1 MPRNV
6 SLSAQTA
13 QKEVFM
19 FQKYSKKGWWVDKD
33 FRDLIAITREET
45 LPKHKKDLA
54 WQEIF
59 EKYLI
64 PLTKQ
69 VLRNWNKKDTDPWV
83 ASMQAWQTIKALDL
97 ERPTSS
103 YSFCL
108 NSIQRSLGEA
118 VRNDENWS
126 ESKMMP
132 IVQHSEKGNAEP
144 PDGWFVVGTRKKKD
158 LYFSTLA
165 PYNHRVDPER
175 DREIIG
181 DREFRKTEH
190 DDPLENADRFLGED
204 SGAPRLATAPMS
216 LDDGAITPDDLLDVR
231 PDDISRACGE
241 MDWLS
246 EVAWDYLQQIIKN
259 VTVGTRAYAAQLP
272 DWTKMRQSSVCWYGV
287 TLNRDDQ
294 ALVIAIIGKAIRLA
308 REQR

>member
-1 MPRNV
+1 
-6 SLSAQTA
+6 
-13 QKEVFM
+13 M
-19 FQKYSKKGWWVDKD
+19 FQKYSKKGWWVDSD
-33 FRDLIAITREET
+33 FRVLIAKTRDES
-45 LPKHKKDLA
+45 LSKSKKDLA

-69 VLRNWNKKDTDPWV
+69 VLRNWGKKDTDPWV

-97 ERPTSS
+97 DRATSS

-108 NSIQRSLGEA
+108 NSIQRSLGEQ
-118 VRNDENWS
+118 VRNDENWA
-126 ESKMMP
+126 ESKLMP
-132 IVQHSEKGNAEP
+132 TVTHDEKYNADP

-158 LYFSTLA
+158 KFISTLA
-165 PYNHRVDPER
+165 PYNHRVDPEL

-190 DDPLENADRFLGED
+190 DDHLENKDKFLTED
-204 SGAPRLATAPMS
+204 IGAPCLATAIPMN
-216 LDDGAITPDDLLDVR
+216 LDDGAITSDDLMDVR
-231 PDDISRACGE
+231 EEHVARACGDME
-241 MDWLS
+241 WLS
-246 EVAWDYLQQIIKN
+246 EIAWDYLQQIIKN

-272 DWTKMRQSSVCWYGV
+272 DWTKMRQSAVLFYGV

-294 ALVIAIIGKAIRLA
+294 ALVLAIIGKAIRLA
-308 REQR
+308 RDEQ